1 MTINI
6 LTLFPEIFGTVFS
19 KSIIAR
25 AIDKKLLSIKLINI
39 RSWGLGKRKT
49 VDDKPYGGGKGMVM
63 MAEPILTALDSIKP
77 KPYIVLLCASGRKF
91 NQHKARFFAK
101 KKNLALICGHYEG
114 IDVRVEKYVDEIISI
129 GDFIL
134 TGGEIPAMVIVDS
147 VTRFI
152 PGSINPESSVDES
165 FEKGHL
171 EYPQYTQPQIYRG
184 IKVPSVLLSGNH
196 YQIAAWQKA
205 QAVKRTKK
213 FRPDLLGKRKVS

>member
-63 MAEPILTALDSIKP
+63 MAEPILLALESIKP
-77 KPYIVLLCASGRKF
+77 KPYTVLLCASGAKY
-91 NQHKARFFAK
+91 NQQKARSYAR

-114 IDVRVEKYVDEIISI
+114 IDARVEKYVDEIISI

-152 PGSINPESSVDES
+152 PGSINPESSFDES

-171 EYPQYTQPQIYRG
+171 EYEQYTQPQIFRG
-184 IKVPSVLLSGNH
+184 IKVPPVLLSGNH
-196 YQIAAWQKA
+196 SKITAWRKQQAA
-205 QAVKRTKK
+205 KRTAK
-213 FRPDLLGKRKVS
+213 FRPDLLRKRKVN